1 MSVCVFVCVGGGY
14 QHTQLHTHTG
24 SQMVAIMQP
33 KSVAILMLLKG
44 PRVLAFNLNHL
55 VPSSP
60 ISTPLPTPLSNI
72 YFFLKKGVLGLF
84 AEVPVGI
91 DFQGLCIK
99 CV

>member
-1 MSVCVFVCVGGGY
+1 MSVCVFVCVWGVDTST
-14 QHTQLHTHTG
+14 HNCTHTG
-24 SQMVAIMQP
+24 SQVVAIMQP
-33 KSVAILMLLKG
+33 ESVAILTLLKG
-44 PRVLAFNLNHL
+44 PRALAFNLNHL

-72 YFFLKKGVLGLF
+72 YFFLKEGMLGLF

>member
-1 MSVCVFVCVGGGY
+1 MCVCVCVCVRGGY
-14 QHTQLHTHTG
+14 TRRQSNGCNHAAKNRLQFE
-24 SQMVAIMQP
+24 SW
-33 KSVAILMLLKG
+33 LKG
-44 PRVLAFNLNHL
+44 PRALAFNLNHL

-60 ISTPLPTPLSNI
+60 ISPPLPTPSAI
-72 YFFLKKGVLGLF
+72 FISSLKKGMPGLF

>member
-1 MSVCVFVCVGGGY
+1 MSVCVFVCVGAGY
-14 QHTQLHTHTG
+14 QHTQLHTRTG

-44 PRVLAFNLNHL
+44 PRTLAFNLNHL

-60 ISTPLPTPLSNI
+60 ISTRLPTSLSNI
-72 YFFLKKGVLGLF
+72 YFFLKKGMLGLF
-84 AEVPVGI
+84 AEVLVGI